1 MPKLSE
7 DRYKELFEKF
17 IKDYNKI
24 YATERERLYFLFF
37 FLILNSYR
45 FAIFCDCVD
54 EVDKIN
60 DDKDNTW
67 KAGINELSDL
77 TLEEKKKEFGVRD

>member
-17 IKDYNKI
+17 IKDYNKT

-45 FAIFCDCVD
+45 FAIFCNTVEMIDY
-54 EVDKIN
+54 IN
-60 DDKDNTW
+60 SDKDNTW
-67 KAGINELSDL
+67 EAEINASADL

>member
-24 YATERERLYFLFF
+24 YATEDERLYFFILF
-37 FLILNSYR
+37 LNS
-45 FAIFCDCVD
+45 
-54 EVDKIN
+54 
-60 DDKDNTW
+60 
-67 KAGINELSDL
+67 
-77 TLEEKKKEFGVRD
+77 